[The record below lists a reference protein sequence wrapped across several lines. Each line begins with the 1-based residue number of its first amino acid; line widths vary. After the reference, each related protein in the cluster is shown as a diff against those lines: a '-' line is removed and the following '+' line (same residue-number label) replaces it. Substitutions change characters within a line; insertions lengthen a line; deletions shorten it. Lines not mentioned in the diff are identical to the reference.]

1 MAFLPM
7 GLTLIIPL
15 RNSTKVPLLTVSAS
29 EAMHPTEGASP
40 FNGNVQIRNVMQDK
54 VHEDLVFIL
63 ANIIDERW
71 RRKLFSEFVRRQSIL
86 CKRVVEF
93 INGCKKIYELR
104 GGWRVCVTPKAD
116 LVHHQRTIARRS
128 SRNLSLPRTQ

>member
-29 EAMHPTEGASP
+29 GMKYPTESASP
-40 FNGNVQIRNVMQDK
+40 FDRNVQIRNVMQDK

-63 ANIIDERW
+63 ADILDE
-71 RRKLFSEFVRRQSIL
+71 
-86 CKRVVEF
+86 
-93 INGCKKIYELR
+93 
-104 GGWRVCVTPKAD
+104 
-116 LVHHQRTIARRS
+116 
-128 SRNLSLPRTQ
+128 